1 MSIGEALAGRTRSER
16 RRGRAT
22 RAPSWADLRPAEKVR
37 VNVYGLL
44 LALVTAFVAVVGL
57 LAGLGA

>member
-16 RRGRAT
+16 RCRRAT
-22 RAPSWADLRPAEKVR
+22 RAPSWDDLRPAEKAR
-37 VNVYGLL
+37 VHVYRLL
-44 LALVTAFVAVVGL
+44 VALVAAFLAVVGL